1 MTTLTYLST
10 TIDLDDDLAWTDE
23 NSWHP
28 VEQTVQRSITGALIV
43 SSAARVKGRPITLQP
58 SDDSSAWM
66 SRATLDALRAW
77 AAVPGR
83 QMTLTLRGVTY
94 TVIFRHHDG
103 AAIEATPIIDY
114 SDVQNDDWYSV
125 TLRFLEV

>member
-1 MTTLTYLST
+1 
-10 TIDLDDDLAWTDE
+10 
-23 NSWHP
+23 
-28 VEQTVQRSITGALIV
+28 
-43 SSAARVKGRPITLQP
+43 
-58 SDDSSAWM
+58 M